1 MQAGIDGV
9 QLVHLTRQGLLGLG
23 VDKEEHIKCLL
34 DHVSVLRIQW
44 ERSLRAACQGQPT
57 DMPSGFDA
65 SWRSESAD
73 GQCTRTKHR
82 ARMVWPRVGSP
93 ILRATFRGSRQ
104 NDEECQKEL
113 HDAACKVREPCRQPE
128 VGKDEAQDCQQGAKT
143 ESKDSKESYTLQALQ
158 AGTAVRTSGPNLSIS
173 NHDGNSYAS
182 AQQTTE
188 IAGLSETSI
197 PLPSHRSS
205 TPLSG
210 QGVSSGRCGS
220 EVMSRCSSAPNSCR
234 KRGPSAAAADGAS
247 LFLSDQSRGA
257 CFGTTTRGVEVLPDS
272 LGPGPACYDAHAAKN
287 RISSRVVGSTK
298 FSTEPRRTMEC
309 MFQRGASGPGSGKYR
324 PPQRSTSRGGS
335 FPRAPRWGSRS
346 GSAPLGMPRLPGGV
360 SPGPCSYKP
369 NHAALSTLC

>member
-1 MQAGIDGV
+1 MATVVQWTVEDVASWLEQCLLLPYGEEFLQAGIDGV

-93 ILRATFRGSRQ
+93 ILHATFRGSRQ

-143 ESKDSKESYTLQALQ
+143 ESKDSKE
-158 AGTAVRTSGPNLSIS
+158 
-173 NHDGNSYAS
+173 
-182 AQQTTE
+182 
-188 IAGLSETSI
+188 
-197 PLPSHRSS
+197 
-205 TPLSG
+205 
-210 QGVSSGRCGS
+210 
-220 EVMSRCSSAPNSCR
+220 
-234 KRGPSAAAADGAS
+234 
-247 LFLSDQSRGA
+247 
-257 CFGTTTRGVEVLPDS
+257 
-272 LGPGPACYDAHAAKN
+272 
-287 RISSRVVGSTK
+287 
-298 FSTEPRRTMEC
+298 
-309 MFQRGASGPGSGKYR
+309 
-324 PPQRSTSRGGS
+324 
-335 FPRAPRWGSRS
+335 
-346 GSAPLGMPRLPGGV
+346 
-360 SPGPCSYKP
+360 
-369 NHAALSTLC
+369 